1 MQALWMVAGALAFAL
16 MGAVIKLQMSADYSA
31 FELVFWRGVVGIV
44 LIGAIMRWRGVPVAS
59 EKAGLH
65 ASRSIVGTLAMF
77 GWFYT
82 LGLLPL
88 GTSMTLNYSSP
99 LFIALAVAAIA
110 WWQGGTQPARGKL
123 YLAVLAG
130 FVGVLLIM
138 RPTVEQQQQF
148 ALLVGIVAAAMSAAA
163 YLQVRMLGRLGEPE
177 WRIVFWF
184 SIVNCAMGAIATTA
198 TTGWQPLQA
207 AALPGLAAIGVL
219 AAIGQM
225 CMTRAFSRGGTLLAA
240 SLQYSGVVFATLIG
254 WLAFGESLQIGEL
267 AGIALVVAS
276 GIGATLAMPRAPA
289 PVAPTVVA
297 PEPGAGRPPKPTDP
311 AVGMLGAEGAMEPR

>member
-44 LIGAIMRWRGVPVAS
+44 LIGAIMRWRGVTLAS

-99 LFIALAVAAIA
+99 LFIAIAVAAIA

-148 ALLVGIVAAAMSAAA
+148 ALLVGIVAAVMSAAA

-184 SIVNCAMGAIATTA
+184 SVVNCVLGAIATTA
-198 TTGWQPLQA
+198 ATGWQPLA
-207 AALPGLAAIGVL
+207 LAALPGLAAIGVL

-254 WLAFGESLQIGEL
+254 WLAFDESLQLAEL

-289 PVAPTVVA
+289 QTAAATVPDVAVAP
-297 PEPGAGRPPKPTDP
+297 
-311 AVGMLGAEGAMEPR
+311 GAMESR